1 MEGRTSR
8 SLSELAEEGAGEEN
22 SLLGNKEGEKVT
34 SLDTLVPEEEV
45 EAPLS
50 VNQVHIMGGMLVK
63 KETIPSAFHSIHQEN
78 HKAGVVR
85 RRSQR
90 KAVTRQNTYSD
101 GDWTD
106 SSLSPSSRPFFSAVQ
121 SPSSSFPQA
130 SATPSLS
137 GEREGG
143 VINCFS
149 SEFEDCHSTLAT
161 APDTPDCSGE
171 YLQFSQQFFMFC
183 SRAKNY
189 QRVFDIVS
197 AEQEVFRL

>member
-1 MEGRTSR
+1 MEGRISPVSEWWCSATRMEGRTSR

-137 GEREGG
+137 GERALLE
-143 VINCFS
+143 
-149 SEFEDCHSTLAT
+149 
-161 APDTPDCSGE
+161 
-171 YLQFSQQFFMFC
+171 
-183 SRAKNY
+183 
-189 QRVFDIVS
+189 RV
-197 AEQEVFRL
+197 E

>member
-22 SLLGNKEGEKVT
+22 SLLGNKEGEKATRMEGRTSRSLSELAEEGAGEENSLLGNREGEKVT

-50 VNQVHIMGGMLVK
+50 VK
-63 KETIPSAFHSIHQEN
+63 QEN

-137 GEREGG
+137 
-143 VINCFS
+143 
-149 SEFEDCHSTLAT
+149 EFEDCHSTLAT
-161 APDTPDCSGE
+161 APD
-171 YLQFSQQFFMFC
+171 
-183 SRAKNY
+183 
-189 QRVFDIVS
+189 
-197 AEQEVFRL
+197 